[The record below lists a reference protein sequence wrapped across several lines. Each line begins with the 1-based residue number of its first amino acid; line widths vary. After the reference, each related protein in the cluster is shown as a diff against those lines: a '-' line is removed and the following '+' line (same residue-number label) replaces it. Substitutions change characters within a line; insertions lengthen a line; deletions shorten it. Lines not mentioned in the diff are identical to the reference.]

1 MTRITVNRTLPA
13 NTVATAT
20 KTLRPCDTAVLVTT
34 DIPRKGMAAAG
45 VADMEVTEV
54 ADMEVTEVVDMEV
67 TEVVDMEAIEVAD
80 LDVVDGAAADMVA
93 EGVVAMVAG
102 MVATEEAMEDRRVA
116 MVEAMVPHLVEVMGA
131 AMVVRQMHTEVL
143 RLAAM
148 LDMEP
153 HKPLAM
159 EHHRVPMEANR
170 LLMEEQ
176 VNIFYF
182 VSLQVYQ

>member
-1 MTRITVNRTLPA
+1 
-13 NTVATAT
+13 
-20 KTLRPCDTAVLVTT
+20 
-34 DIPRKGMAAAG
+34 
-45 VADMEVTEV
+45 
-54 ADMEVTEVVDMEV
+54 
-67 TEVVDMEAIEVAD
+67 
-80 LDVVDGAAADMVA
+80 MVA

-131 AMVVRQMHTEVL
+131 AMVVRQMHTEVV

-153 HKPLAM
+153 HKPVAM

-176 VNIFYF
+176 VRTVPRRLLPPTRSTQVMVPEPNESQ
-182 VSLQVYQ
+182 VAVVGCLQNTDGIIC